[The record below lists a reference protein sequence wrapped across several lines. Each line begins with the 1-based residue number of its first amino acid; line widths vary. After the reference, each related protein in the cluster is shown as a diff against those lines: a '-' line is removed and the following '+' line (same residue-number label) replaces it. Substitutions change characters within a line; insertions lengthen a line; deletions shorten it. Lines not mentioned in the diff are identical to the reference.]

1 MKINVLTK
9 ELLEYYYL
17 KSFHSLKTGLDKIT
31 PTKFSNIRENEYDL
45 ILRKINKGKYR
56 FTRLK
61 SLVLPNNRVVFIPT
75 IRDRL
80 VLDYLKDSLNTK
92 YRIKYKDRDNIIKTI
107 KSKLSIQMDYYV
119 LRIDIKSFFSSIPK
133 NNLLHKLKKGS
144 ILSAADYNLI
154 KELLKKVDYG
164 IPQGL
169 SISNPLSEIYLE
181 EFDLEMCRIDQKV
194 NFYSRYVDDILLIF
208 NGNLSGKEKKIIK
221 QKIEELLSSFG
232 LELNK
237 DKFIE
242 TPLKD
247 EDEIKFEY
255 LGYEFHLL
263 EKQLDTN
270 ISKSKINRFMEK
282 INSCFDQY
290 LKDKKVNQIDN
301 VNLLIERL
309 NFLVKNQFIIKK
321 EKCIEVST
329 LREYYKL
336 NFINTGFLNS
346 YKHADAKNIE
356 GLCKEIDLLIR
367 KRVFT
372 LRNTIT
378 SRQSKKILYSISM
391 YRSYKDNQTIPIS
404 RFTRTE
410 YIKRIKFINPSITNT
425 ALVSLSFNELERYY
439 FQTLNL
445 DRI

>member
-1 MKINVLTK
+1 MKMNVLTR

-17 KSFHSLKTGLDKIT
+17 KSFHNLKTGLDKVT
-31 PTKFSNIRENEYDL
+31 PIKFSSIRENEYDL

-92 YRIKYKDRDNIIKTI
+92 YRIKYRDRDDIIKTI

-133 NNLLHKLKKGS
+133 NNLLHKLKRGS
-144 ILSAADYNLI
+144 ILSATDYNLI
-154 KELLKKVDYG
+154 KELLKQVDFG

-181 EFDLEMCRIDQKV
+181 EFDLEMRRIDQKV
-194 NFYSRYVDDILLIF
+194 NFYCRYVDDILLIF
-208 NGNLSGKEKKIIK
+208 NGNLSYKERSIIK
-221 QKIEELLSSFG
+221 QEIETLLRSFG

-247 EDEIKFEY
+247 QGGIRFEY

-263 EKQLDTN
+263 KKHLDTT
-270 ISKSKINRFMEK
+270 ISRSKVNRFIGK
-282 INSCFDQY
+282 INSCFDEY
-290 LKDKKVNQIDN
+290 LKEKKVNQTDN

-309 NFLVKNQFIIKK
+309 NFLIKTQFIIKK
-321 EKCIEVST
+321 ERHIEIPT

-346 YKHADAKNIE
+346 YKHADTKNIE
-356 GLCKEIDLLIR
+356 DLCEEVDLIIR
-367 KRVFT
+367 KRIFT
-372 LRNTIT
+372 LRNIIT

-391 YRSYKDNQTIPIS
+391 YEAHKKNQTIPIS

-410 YIKRIKFINPSITNT
+410 YIRRIKFIKPSINNT
-425 ALVSLSFNELERYY
+425 ALFSLSFNELEKYY
-439 FQTLNL
+439 FQILNL